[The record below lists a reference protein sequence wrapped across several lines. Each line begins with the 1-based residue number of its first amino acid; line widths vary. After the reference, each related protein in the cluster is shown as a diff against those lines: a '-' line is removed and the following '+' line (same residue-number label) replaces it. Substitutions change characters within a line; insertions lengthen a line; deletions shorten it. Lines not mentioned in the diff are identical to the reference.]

1 MKLAGWAGVVG
12 FALAAIGSAVVGL
25 FDNASIFDFPATTA
39 SGADIASF
47 VADHRSPMLAA
58 MVLNTLGVELWLVLG
73 VGVLLRLRET
83 GESVLSAAF
92 ALGLAGFVTLIFA
105 GFVPF
110 FLLAYRHGDPAHAR
124 LLYDL
129 TFGLLAMSGAPTSVA
144 LWSYAILVWQRRQLP
159 RWTAVL
165 AAVAAAAHDL
175 LLLSFLVSDGFFSL
189 QGQVISAI
197 PATLFIWILGT
208 SVALLREPRDR
219 RSPRAQGA

>member
-1 MKLAGWAGVVG
+1 MRHMKLAGWAGVIG

-25 FDNASIFDFPATTA
+25 FDGTSIFDFPGSQA
-39 SGADIASF
+39 SGAEITALIAG
-47 VADHRSPMLAA
+47 HRSSVFVA
-58 MVLNTLGVELWLVLG
+58 MVLNTFGVELWLVLG
-73 VGVLLRLRET
+73 VGVWLRLRET
-83 GESVLSAAF
+83 GESVLSGSF

-144 LWSYAILVWQRRQLP
+144 LWSYAILVWQRGPLP

-165 AAVAAAAHDL
+165 AAISAGAHDL
-175 LLLSFLVSDGFFSL
+175 LLLSFIVSHGFFSL

-208 SVALLREPRDR
+208 SIALLREPARQ
-219 RSPRAQGA
+219 PA

>member
-1 MKLAGWAGVVG
+1 MKLAGWAGVIG

-25 FDNASIFDFPATTA
+25 FDSASIFDFPGSRA
-39 SGADIASF
+39 SGAEIASF
-47 VADHRSPMLAA
+47 VAGHRAVLLLA
-58 MVLNTLGVELWLVLG
+58 MVLTTFGVELWLVAG
-73 VGVLLRLRET
+73 TGAWLRLREG
-83 GESVLSAAF
+83 GESVLSASF

-110 FLLAYRHGDPAHAR
+110 LLLVYRHGDPAHAR

-129 TFGLLAMSGAPTSVA
+129 TFGLLAMSGAPTSIA
-144 LWSYAILVWQRRQLP
+144 LWSFAILVWRSGRLP

-175 LLLSFLVSDGFFSL
+175 LLLSFVVPDGFFSL

-197 PATLFIWILGT
+197 PATLFIWLLGT
-208 SVALLREPRDR
+208 SVALLREPAAVR
-219 RSPRAQGA
+219 